1 LASNAKAST
10 SRTSARSTRSAAPS
24 SRSTGLTSPGARTS
38 KPSSTRAR
46 SQRPTSG
53 SAGSPAKTSP
63 WLAMGIELGL
73 TGSSLDS
80 FTSFLDW
87 LSDAYPGFVSS
98 RTCAA
103 YSLPTEEE
111 TSKSLFK
118 PWPNSGI
125 AWDGVCLIVDTSESP
140 SPARE
145 SSLWDVIERGEVPQK
160 YFLSPNAARGILR
173 RAKRMGRELFPP
185 LRKALEILS
194 KARS

>member
-1 LASNAKAST
+1 LASNEQASA

-24 SRSTGLTSPGARTS
+24 SRGTGRASRGPRTS

-46 SQRPTSG
+46 SRPLTSG
-53 SAGSPAKTSP
+53 SEGSPAKMSP
-63 WLAMGIELGL
+63 WRATGIELGL

-87 LSDAYPGFVSS
+87 LSSAFPGFASS
-98 RTCAA
+98 RTCGAC
-103 YSLPTEEE
+103 SLPTEGE

-140 SPARE
+140 SLAKE

-160 YFLSPNAARGILR
+160 YFLSPNAARGILG